1 MRYLLLLVVIA
12 TACATKETKTIG
24 SIERM
29 DAGLDNLIS
38 TSATLEI
45 IGEGFEWSEGPVW
58 VEKENMLLFSDVP
71 KNSIH
76 KWTEAKGVEP
86 YLTPS
91 GFTGTETTSGEPG
104 SNGLVIYNNSLI
116 LCQHGDRRIAKM
128 NSPLDNP
135 VPDFSTVASTYEGKR
150 FSSPNDAVYRSSG
163 DLYFTDPPYGLGQQN
178 DDPEKEQPHNGVYRV
193 SPDGIVSLLVDSLTR
208 PNGIIFLPDEKKFI
222 VANSDPEKAIWY
234 EFTLN
239 DKDSVQQGRIFY
251 NATPNVGAEKGL
263 PDGLK
268 ADSKGNIFAS
278 GPGGIWIFNQT
289 GTILGKIK
297 IPEAT
302 ANCALSPDEK
312 TLYITS
318 DMYLLRLKMRD

>member
-1 MRYLLLLVVIA
+1 MQN
-12 TACATKETKTIG
+12 
-24 SIERM
+24 S
-29 DAGLDNLIS
+29 
-38 TSATLEI
+38 
-45 IGEGFEWSEGPVW
+45 
-58 VEKENMLLFSDVP
+58 
-71 KNSIH
+71 KN
-76 KWTEAKGVEP
+76 
-86 YLTPS
+86 
-91 GFTGTETTSGEPG
+91 
-104 SNGLVIYNNSLI
+104 YN
-116 LCQHGDRRIAKM
+116 
-128 NSPLDNP
+128 
-135 VPDFSTVASTYEGKR
+135 F
-150 FSSPNDAVYRSSG
+150 
-163 DLYFTDPPYGLGQQN
+163 
-178 DDPEKEQPHNGVYRV
+178 
-193 SPDGIVSLLVDSLTR
+193 
-208 PNGIIFLPDEKKFI
+208 FLKKFI